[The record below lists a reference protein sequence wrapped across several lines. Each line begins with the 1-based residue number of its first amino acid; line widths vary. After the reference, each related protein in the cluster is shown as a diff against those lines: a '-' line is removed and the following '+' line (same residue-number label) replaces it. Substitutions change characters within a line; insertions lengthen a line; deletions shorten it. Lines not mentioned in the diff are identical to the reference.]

1 LYSIHAALV
10 QNKAKHI
17 DPISNFIIFIR
28 YPGFVYLMSTELIW
42 FQISTKLV
50 GMQELFQAL
59 PRAIENGR
67 CDDFRIG
74 TRVSRA
80 AFGGATR
87 NSLARVDYS
96 LEIAAVKESS
106 GDREDAITR
115 TRGTG
120 RYLEGKTASGSL
132 ILHWT

>member
-1 LYSIHAALV
+1 
-10 QNKAKHI
+10 
-17 DPISNFIIFIR
+17 
-28 YPGFVYLMSTELIW
+28 MSTELIW

-67 CDDFRIG
+67 CDDFRIR
-74 TRVSRA
+74 TRVSRT

>member
-1 LYSIHAALV
+1 
-10 QNKAKHI
+10 
-17 DPISNFIIFIR
+17 
-28 YPGFVYLMSTELIW
+28 MSTELIW

-96 LEIAAVKESS
+96 LEIAAVKEIR
-106 GDREDAITR
+106 DREDAITER
-115 TRGTG
+115 EMSALAR
-120 RYLEGKTASGSL
+120 RRDRERQLDPASL
-132 ILHWT
+132 LLWLLC

>member
-1 LYSIHAALV
+1 M
-10 QNKAKHI
+10 
-17 DPISNFIIFIR
+17 IFESGR
-28 YPGFVYLMSTELIW
+28 ASRVLRSAGPPETVLPGLI
-42 FQISTKLV
+42 T
-50 GMQELFQAL
+50 
-59 PRAIENGR
+59 P
-67 CDDFRIG
+67 
-74 TRVSRA
+74 
-80 AFGGATR
+80 
-87 NSLARVDYS
+87 